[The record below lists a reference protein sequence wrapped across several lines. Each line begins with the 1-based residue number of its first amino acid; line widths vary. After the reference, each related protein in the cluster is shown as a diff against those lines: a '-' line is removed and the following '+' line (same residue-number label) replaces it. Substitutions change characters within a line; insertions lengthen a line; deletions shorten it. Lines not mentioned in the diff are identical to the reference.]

1 MAMGHIVDFAGV
13 AGVIVA
19 SMGLALGIEWISL
32 RGLMRLMPARSG
44 NSVTAPLQKGDGH
57 AG

>member
-1 MAMGHIVDFAGV
+1 MGHIVDFAGV

-19 SMGLALGIEWISL
+19 SMGLALGIEWLSL

-44 NSVTAPLQKGDGH
+44 SSGAVPTQKDDGQ
-57 AG
+57 GR